1 MPIINFLKSLYLN
14 PRFFIGM
21 GIGAV
26 LFFIGYFWPF
36 LIYFGRLTVLITVIM
51 LLIDL
56 WLLYRD
62 KDGIFGIRHTPEKL
76 SNGDENLLQIHVSSR
91 SSISLFLEIIDELP
105 FQFQLRD
112 QSFRLNLRPHEQ
124 KIVQYRLRPTERG
137 VYSFGAVNIFV
148 ESAIGFARR
157 RYQFDNEQ
165 EVAVYPSY
173 LQMHQYE
180 LLAISN
186 RLQEFGLKKIRR
198 IGHSMEFE
206 QIRDYVSG
214 DDYRTINW
222 KATARRNDLM
232 VNQFQDEKSQQ
243 IYSILDKGR
252 VMKMPFEGMS
262 LLDYAINASLV
273 ISNIAIKK
281 GDKAGLLSFSDK
293 ATNMLPASRQ
303 SGQLRQIQEALYK
316 ETTDFW
322 ESDYEKLYSLIH
334 RQISRRS
341 LLLLYTNFETL
352 SALHRQLPFLRRIA
366 QRHLLVVVFFENT
379 ELKSLLEMP
388 ADTITHT
395 YQKIIAE
402 KFAYEKRLIVKDLLA
417 YGIQSILTPPNM
429 LTVNTINKYLELK
442 ARGMI

>member
-1 MPIINFLKSLYLN
+1 M
-14 PRFFIGM
+14 
-21 GIGAV
+21 
-26 LFFIGYFWPF
+26 
-36 LIYFGRLTVLITVIM
+36 
-51 LLIDL
+51 D
-56 WLLYRD
+56 
-62 KDGIFGIRHTPEKL
+62 
-76 SNGDENLLQIHVSSR
+76 
-91 SSISLFLEIIDELP
+91 
-105 FQFQLRD
+105 
-112 QSFRLNLRPHEQ
+112 
-124 KIVQYRLRPTERG
+124 
-137 VYSFGAVNIFV
+137 SFGAVNIFF

>member
-1 MPIINFLKSLYLN
+1 MLIINLIRSLYLSS
-14 PRFFIGM
+14 RFFVAMVGLSVI
-21 GIGAV
+21 
-26 LFFIGYFWPF
+26 FFMGYFLPILF
-36 LIYFGRLTVLITVIM
+36 SIGQLLLVAVFIL

-56 WLLYRD
+56 WLLYHI
-62 KDGIFGIRHTPEKL
+62 KDGVFATRHTPEKL
-76 SNGDENLLQIHVSSR
+76 SNGDNNPLQIHLSNKSP
-91 SSISLFLEIIDELP
+91 ITLFLSIIDEIP

-112 QSFRLNLRPHEQ
+112 QSFKLTLLPWEQ
-124 KIVQYRLRPTERG
+124 KIIQYQLRPTQRG
-137 VYSFGAVNIFV
+137 VYSFGAVNVFV
-148 ESAIGFARR
+148 ESILGFAKR
-157 RYQFDNEQ
+157 RYKFDNGR

-173 LQMHQYE
+173 LQMRQYE
-180 LLAISN
+180 LWAISN
-186 RLQEFGLKKIRR
+186 HLKEFGFKKIRR

-252 VMKMPFEGMS
+252 VMKMPFEGMT
-262 LLDYAINASLV
+262 LLDYAINAALV

-281 GDKAGLLSFSDK
+281 GDKAGLASFSDK
-293 ATNMLPASRQ
+293 ASALLPASRQ
-303 SGQLRQIQEALYK
+303 SSQMRLIQDNLYK
-316 ETTDFW
+316 EETDFW
-322 ESDYEKLYSLIH
+322 ESDYERLYSLIH
-334 RQISRRS
+334 RHINQRS

-379 ELKSLLEMP
+379 ELKNLLEEP
-388 ADTITHT
+388 AETVEET

-402 KFAYEKRLIVKDLLA
+402 KFAYEKRLIVKELQA
-417 YGIQSILTPPNM
+417 YGIQSILTPPHK
-429 LTVNTINKYLELK
+429 LSINTINKYLELK